1 MSITE
6 AFAEHAAV
14 LEAARG
20 VLEPALEKAAALLTQ
35 CLAEGGTIFAC
46 GNGGSAA
53 DAQHLVAELVGR
65 FRAERRPLSAV
76 ALSANIATVTALAN
90 DYGFEQIFARQV
102 AALGR
107 RGDVLVAISTS
118 GRSANVL
125 AAARAARSLDL
136 TVIAL
141 TGAGG
146 GELKALA
153 HHWLEAPSQ
162 VVARIQEVHGLC
174 IHALC
179 EALDAALAPE
189 PRP

>member
-1 MSITE
+1 MSIAAT
-6 AFAEHAAV
+6 FAEHAAV

-20 VLEPALEKAAALLTQ
+20 VLEPALERAAAVLTQ
-35 CLAEGGTIFAC
+35 CLAQGGTILAC

-53 DAQHLVAELVGR
+53 DAEHLVAELVGR
-65 FRAERRPLSAV
+65 FRAERRPLAAV

-90 DYGFEQIFARQV
+90 DYGFEQVFARQV
-102 AALGR
+102 TALGR

-118 GRSANVL
+118 GRSPNVL
-125 AAARAARSLDL
+125 AAARAARAREL

-153 HHWLEAPSQ
+153 QHCLEAPSQ
-162 VVARIQEVHGLC
+162 VVARIQEIHGLC

-179 EALDAALAPE
+179 EALDAAIAAE
-189 PRP
+189 ART

>member
-1 MSITE
+1 MSVAAT
-6 AFAEHAAV
+6 FAEHAAV

-20 VLEPALEKAAALLTQ
+20 VLEPALERAATVLTQ
-35 CLAEGGTIFAC
+35 CLAQGGTILAC

-65 FRAERRPLSAV
+65 FRAERRPLAAV
-76 ALSANIATVTALAN
+76 ALPANIATLTALAN
-90 DYGFEQIFARQV
+90 DYGFEQVFARQV
-102 AALGR
+102 TALGR

-118 GRSANVL
+118 GRSPNVL
-125 AAARAARSLDL
+125 AAARAARAREL

-153 HHWLEAPSQ
+153 HHCLEAPSQ
-162 VVARIQEVHGLC
+162 VVARIQEIHGLC

-179 EALDAALAPE
+179 EALDAAIAAE

>member
-1 MSITE
+1 MSITDT
-6 AFAEHAAV
+6 FAEHAAV

-20 VLEPALEKAAALLTQ
+20 VLEPALEQAAAVLTQ
-35 CLAEGGTIFAC
+35 CLAKGGTIFAC

-65 FRAERRPLSAV
+65 FRAERRPLAAV

-90 DYGFEQIFARQV
+90 DYGFEQVFARQV
-102 AALGR
+102 TALGR

-146 GELKALA
+146 GELRALA

-162 VVARIQEVHGLC
+162 VVARIQEIHGLC

-189 PRP
+189 PRS

>member
-1 MSITE
+1 MSITDT
-6 AFAEHAAV
+6 FAEHAAV

-20 VLEPALEKAAALLTQ
+20 VLEPALEQAAAVLTQ
-35 CLAEGGTIFAC
+35 CLAKGGTIFAC

-65 FRAERRPLSAV
+65 FRAERRPLAAV

-90 DYGFEQIFARQV
+90 DYGFEQVFARQV
-102 AALGR
+102 TALGR
-107 RGDVLVAISTS
+107 RGDVLVAISTG

-146 GELKALA
+146 GELRALA

-162 VVARIQEVHGLC
+162 VVARIQEIHGLC

-189 PRP
+189 PRS

>member
-1 MSITE
+1 MSI
-6 AFAEHAAV
+6 AASFAEHAAV

-20 VLEPALEKAAALLTQ
+20 ALEPALEKAAAVLTQ
-35 CLAEGGTIFAC
+35 CLAKSGTIFAC

-65 FRAERRPLSAV
+65 FRAERRPLAAV
-76 ALSANIATVTALAN
+76 ALSANIATLTALAN
-90 DYGFEQIFARQV
+90 DYGFEQVFARQV

-125 AAARAARSLDL
+125 AAARAARSLNL

-162 VVARIQEVHGLC
+162 VVARIQEIHGLC
-174 IHALC
+174 IHVLC
-179 EALDAALAPE
+179 EALDAALAPG
-189 PRP
+189 PHP

>member
-1 MSITE
+1 MSIAST
-6 AFAEHAAV
+6 FAEHAAV

-20 VLEPALEKAAALLTQ
+20 VLEPALERTATVLTQ
-35 CLAEGGTIFAC
+35 CLSQGGTIFAC

-65 FRAERRPLSAV
+65 FRAERRPLAAV

-90 DYGFEQIFARQV
+90 DYGFEQVFARQV

-125 AAARAARSLDL
+125 AAARIARSLEL

-146 GELKALA
+146 GELRALA

-179 EALDAALAPE
+179 EALDATLAPE
-189 PRP
+189 PRA

>member
-1 MSITE
+1 MSI
-6 AFAEHAAV
+6 ASSFAEHAAV

-20 VLEPALEKAAALLTQ
+20 ALEPALERTAAVLTQ
-35 CLAEGGTIFAC
+35 CLAHGGTVLAC

-65 FRAERRPLSAV
+65 FRAERRPLAAV

-90 DYGFEQIFARQV
+90 DYGFEQVFARQV

-118 GRSANVL
+118 GRSPNVL
-125 AAARAARSLDL
+125 AAARIARSLEL
-136 TVIAL
+136 TVVAL

-162 VVARIQEVHGLC
+162 VVARIQEIHGLC

-179 EALDAALAPE
+179 EALDATFAPE
-189 PRP
+189 PRA

>member
-1 MSITE
+1 MSI
-6 AFAEHAAV
+6 AASFAEHAAV

-20 VLEPALEKAAALLTQ
+20 ALEPELEKAAAVLTQ
-35 CLAEGGTIFAC
+35 CLTKGGTVFAC

-65 FRAERRPLSAV
+65 FRAERRPLAAV

-90 DYGFEQIFARQV
+90 DYGFEQVFARQV
-102 AALGR
+102 TALGR

-146 GELKALA
+146 AELKALA

-162 VVARIQEVHGLC
+162 VVARIQEIHGLC

-179 EALDAALAPE
+179 EALDAALVPG
-189 PRP
+189 PHP